1 MSESQKEEIPVN
13 SPTGSDNFNE
23 DEPMPMPGSQK
34 NLSMSPEPEMVQGTS
49 DIQGE
54 EPVMSQEEQ
63 SAMSQE
69 EQSAMSQEE
78 QPAMSQ
84 EEQSAM
90 SQEEGEMG
98 QEEQSAM
105 SQEEGDSAEIESNE
119 SLGEETKPARAQ
131 AVLKKASNFRQKL
144 TKTKRKLASLDDS
157 QKEKIRSEL
166 VNEFVSILKLY
177 KHKTTRKK
185 YIRRLN
191 GLRTAF
197 NQSLNKLN
205 GTTRQRK
212 RKSKKQEPI
221 AYSQEQEAPYENETQ
236 GQEMSTQE
244 ESSGNPL

>member
-23 DEPMPMPGSQK
+23 DEPMPMPGSQE
-34 NLSMSPEPEMVQGTS
+34 NPSMSPEPEMVQGTS

-54 EPVMSQEEQ
+54 EGDMV
-63 SAMSQE
+63 
-69 EQSAMSQEE
+69 QEE

-84 EEQSAM
+84 EEVEMGQEEQPVI

-98 QEEQSAM
+98 QEEESAIN
-105 SQEEGDSAEIESNE
+105 QEEGDSVEIESNE
-119 SLGEETKPARAQ
+119 SVGEETKPARAQ

-221 AYSQEQEAPYENETQ
+221 AYSQEQEAPYENEAQ
-236 GQEMSTQE
+236 GQEMSAQE
-244 ESSGNPL
+244 ETSGNPL